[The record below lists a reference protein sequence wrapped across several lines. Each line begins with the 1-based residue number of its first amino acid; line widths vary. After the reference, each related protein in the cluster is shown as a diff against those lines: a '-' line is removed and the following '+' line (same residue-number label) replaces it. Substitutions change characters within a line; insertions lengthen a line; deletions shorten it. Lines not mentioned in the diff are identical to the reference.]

1 MKKEGEHNM
10 NKNVIKLI
18 FSSLPE
24 NVSSV
29 RLLVASVGSQLDLSL
44 NDLEEIKVAVSEAI
58 SNAIIHGYSNAP
70 ENFVHLEMEI
80 TSNQLKIIVIDQ
92 GCGIPDV
99 KQAMQPAFSTD
110 PERMGLGFVFMQS
123 FMDELKVTS
132 EINKGTTVTMVKYL
146 YPSASSSH

>member
-1 MKKEGEHNM
+1 MT
-10 NKNVIKLI
+10 KNIIKLI

-24 NVSSV
+24 NVSSA

-44 NDLEEIKVAVSEAI
+44 NDLEEIKVAVSEAV
-58 SNAIIHGYSNAP
+58 SNAIIHGYNNAQD
-70 ENFVHLEMEI
+70 NFVHLEMEI
-80 TSNQLKIIVIDQ
+80 TPNQLKISVIDQ

-146 YPSASSSH
+146 SSAAPSSH